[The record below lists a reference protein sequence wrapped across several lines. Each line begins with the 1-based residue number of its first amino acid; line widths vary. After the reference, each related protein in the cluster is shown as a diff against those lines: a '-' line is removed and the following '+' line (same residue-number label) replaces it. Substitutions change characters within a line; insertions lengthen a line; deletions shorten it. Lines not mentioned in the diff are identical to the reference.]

1 MSNYRDDMQETA
13 IASSSTWMGLRSLT
27 ESLAKITATSIFT
40 LGVMH
45 AEQAIASDEVIDRKL
60 HVVTETATASSR
72 VVDAGHAQILV
83 TEKAKLSERFTH
95 RVGVSHCDTA
105 RIADYVFESQGS
117 MLADQAAIKD
127 EVIGSRTAYTLVT
140 EQARVSDF
148 SGQATADTVA
158 DHARITAEISDQL
171 RASELVSDTARV
183 TDHAQGTGTA
193 SVTPIVET
201 ATAQDE
207 VIGTLIAAD
216 TVNDWMLIDA
226 RLLGEGSEAGAAWT
240 ACVDNWAMSRYAPY
254 TFNRLVVIDGALYG
268 EASDGVY
275 ALSGGN
281 EAVEAKVTTGRIDLS
296 GGSHTRPVA
305 AYMEYA
311 LSGTAE
317 MDVTTTQS
325 GSPATYTYGLPPEQ
339 ADHLTNGRIQFGR
352 GLVGRHFT
360 FELRLSGRHGCIND
374 LSIQTAQGRRRI

>member
-1 MSNYRDDMQETA
+1 MSNYRDDTQETA
-13 IASSSTWMGLRSLT
+13 IASSSTWMGLKTLT

-40 LGVMH
+40 LGVIH
-45 AEQAIASDEVIDRKL
+45 AEQAVAADEVIDRKL
-60 HVVTETATASSR
+60 HVVTESAAASGS
-72 VVDAGHAQILV
+72 VFDSAHAQILV
-83 TEKAKLSERFTH
+83 SEKAKLSERFAH
-95 RVGVSHCDTA
+95 RIGVSHYDTA
-105 RIADYVFESQGS
+105 SIADYVFESQGS
-117 MLADQAAIKD
+117 MLADQAAIND

-158 DHARITAEISDQL
+158 DHAQIAAEVSDQL
-171 RASELVSDTARV
+171 QASELVSDTARV
-183 TDHAQGTGTA
+183 SDYAQGTGTA
-193 SVTPIVET
+193 SITPIVET

-226 RLLGEGSEAGAAWT
+226 RLLGDGSETGSAWT

-254 TFNRLVVIDGALYG
+254 TFDRLVVINGALYG

-281 EAVEAKVTTGRIDLS
+281 EIVDARVTTGRIDMS
-296 GGSHTRPVA
+296 GGPHTRPVA
-305 AYMEYA
+305 AYLEYA
-311 LSGTAE
+311 LSGSVE

-352 GLVGRHFT
+352 GLVGRHFA